1 MNLKSRYEVGVEKL
15 KSASSQVTVMRRELS
30 ALQPQL
36 VDASKQVDEIMA
48 VIEKDSAEVAKVEKV
63 HHCYHSCIAYVVL

>member
-1 MNLKSRYEVGVEKL
+1 M
-15 KSASSQVTVMRRELS
+15 QRELTK
-30 ALQPQL
+30 LQPQL

-63 HHCYHSCIAYVVL
+63 STYCYST